1 MKKKVFLGFLGF
13 FVIVVGFMAYSVLTT
28 RSHSPLEEVSESA
41 NGLDVSV
48 SYCRPYKKGRL
59 IFGDEAN
66 DALVPHG
73 KYWRLGANDATEITF
88 SKPVTFGGQAVDAG
102 SYRMYAVPNADS
114 WKITLNSEL
123 GEFGFFEPNYDLDV
137 VSIDAPTTATGDEVE
152 QFTIQLNSAGA
163 GLGLEFSWDNTK
175 VVVPIAAQ

>member
-1 MKKKVFLGFLGF
+1 MKKKIFLGFLAF

-28 RSHSPLEEVSESA
+28 RSHSPLEEVSGSA

-59 IFGDEAN
+59 IFGDEA
-66 DALVPHG
+66 DGALVPNG

-102 SYRMYAVPNADS
+102 RYRMYAVPDADS

-123 GEFGFFEPNYDLDV
+123 GEFGYFDPNKEMDV
-137 VSIDAPTTATGDEVE
+137 VSIDAPTSQSGDEVE
-152 QFTIQLNSAGA
+152 QFTIQLMTAGA
-163 GLGLEFSWDNTK
+163 GMGLEFSWDNTK
-175 VVVPIAAQ
+175 VVVPVAAQ